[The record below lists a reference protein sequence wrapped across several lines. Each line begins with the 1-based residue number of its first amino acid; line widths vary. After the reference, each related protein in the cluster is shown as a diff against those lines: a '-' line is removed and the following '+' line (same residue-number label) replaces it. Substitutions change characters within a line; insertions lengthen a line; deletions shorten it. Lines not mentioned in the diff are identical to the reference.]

1 MEKAVPG
8 NVTVYINRRLHPVR
22 LGIGH
27 LNKLLEGTKSG
38 TMLNVNRDLLVSIAS
53 TLELFIEDFEIYSG
67 SDTHPGYE
75 RKTSEKAGDTPRV
88 TQSRVT

>member
-8 NVTVYINRRLHPVR
+8 NITVNINRRLHPVR

-27 LNKLLEGTKSG
+27 LNKLLEGTKGG

-53 TLELFIEDFEIYSG
+53 TLELFIEDFEIYAA
-67 SDTHPGYE
+67 SDTPGYE
-75 RKTSEKAGDTPRV
+75 RKTSEKVADTPRV